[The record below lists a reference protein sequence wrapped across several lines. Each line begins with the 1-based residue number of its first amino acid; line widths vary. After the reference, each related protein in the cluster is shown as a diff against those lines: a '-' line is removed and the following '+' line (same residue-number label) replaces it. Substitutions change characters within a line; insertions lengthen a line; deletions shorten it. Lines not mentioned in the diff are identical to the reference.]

1 MSHRKLTFIVGVKDE
16 IYTLASVLMQ
26 LSRANFPFSV
36 IDISEEKGWFE
47 KGKQYLTLEYP
58 KPNHSIKFRLESID
72 DMKNEL
78 MEFIIN
84 NEIDLVITCG
94 ASYSSLLAV
103 TTCNEIGVTSINID
117 SGVRSYNIS
126 DKNEV
131 LRQLI
136 DQYASI
142 RMTSLPTSTHNLINE
157 GIEPNTIFLTGHP
170 IADLVIRY
178 IDRSLNSSTIHN
190 ELDIEK
196 RKYIM
201 LYIDRDSSLPY
212 IDKIINITQNNE
224 MPIIVPIDPDLRVKL
239 EEEDKY
245 IKYMMDYDILFTE
258 SLDYI
263 DHLSLLYHSK
273 YIYTDNDVV
282 AIESSVLSKSV
293 YFLGDYFRA
302 ELIDGGWVYNFR
314 EDKRIMDNETRARGS
329 SLELLG
335 GGLASENI
343 VNKIYALGGVS
354 SRKLG
359 TPKLY
364 IRSDGKVEV
373 HKGEIGDEW
382 IRWLRV

>member
-1 MSHRKLTFIVGVKDE
+1 
-16 IYTLASVLMQ
+16 
-26 LSRANFPFSV
+26 
-36 IDISEEKGWFE
+36 
-47 KGKQYLTLEYP
+47 
-58 KPNHSIKFRLESID
+58 
-72 DMKNEL
+72 
-78 MEFIIN
+78 
-84 NEIDLVITCG
+84 
-94 ASYSSLLAV
+94 
-103 TTCNEIGVTSINID
+103 
-117 SGVRSYNIS
+117 
-126 DKNEV
+126 
-131 LRQLI
+131 
-136 DQYASI
+136 
-142 RMTSLPTSTHNLINE
+142 
-157 GIEPNTIFLTGHP
+157 
-170 IADLVIRY
+170 
-178 IDRSLNSSTIHN
+178 
-190 ELDIEK
+190 
-196 RKYIM
+196 
-201 LYIDRDSSLPY
+201 
-212 IDKIINITQNNE
+212 